1 MTNTGSASRAPLS
14 RDLDFEVTSALLSFR
29 TRSAIPVG
37 SCGASSPVLAEM
49 ARLGWLEVTDYGPGA
64 GRCVDLTG
72 LGSEAAS
79 EAFVAAVGAAHEWSL
94 RLPL

>member
-1 MTNTGSASRAPLS
+1 
-14 RDLDFEVTSALLSFR
+14 
-29 TRSAIPVG
+29 
-37 SCGASSPVLAEM
+37 M